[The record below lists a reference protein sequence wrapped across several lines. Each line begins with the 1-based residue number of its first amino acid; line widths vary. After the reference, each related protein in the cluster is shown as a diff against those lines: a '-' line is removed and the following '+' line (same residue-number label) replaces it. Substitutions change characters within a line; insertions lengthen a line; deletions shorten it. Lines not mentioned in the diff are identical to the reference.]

1 MSSWKPPDG
10 FSTLR
15 AAFWLLA
22 VVVVTE
28 LIVTIEAVSVCAW
41 MVLTQATKLGDCGN
55 VGVQVREVWAEMLA
69 AILALLLASRNGAPP
84 PPPPPP

>member
-1 MSSWKPPDG
+1 M
-10 FSTLR
+10 LR

-22 VVVVTE
+22 IVVFTE

-41 MVLTQATKLGDCGN
+41 LVLTQAAKVGDCGN

-69 AILALLLASRNGAPP
+69 AILALLLASRGNGAPP
-84 PPPPPP
+84 PPPD